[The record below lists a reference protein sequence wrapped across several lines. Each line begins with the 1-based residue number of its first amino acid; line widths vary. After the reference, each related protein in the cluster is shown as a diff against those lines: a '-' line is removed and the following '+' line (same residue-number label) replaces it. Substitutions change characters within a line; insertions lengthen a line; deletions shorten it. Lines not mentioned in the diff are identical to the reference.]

1 VPATVS
7 LIRSR
12 LDRLRSQLPYL
23 PRALGLV
30 WSASRSW
37 TTAWIVLLVIQ
48 GVLPVAVVTLT
59 KVLVDALVAAV
70 NAGGGWDVVRG
81 PLLLAL
87 LMAGLLLAGEL
98 LRALTRYVRTAQGE
112 LVSDHISGL
121 IHNRAAAADLAQ
133 YETPAYH
140 DRLYRAR
147 VDSRHRA
154 VALVE
159 NLGSLL
165 QNSLTLVAMA
175 AVLIRFGWWV
185 PAALIVSTLPAL
197 LVVVRFAV
205 HRHQWLVETTS
216 ETRRTWYYDW
226 LLSHRDAASEIR
238 LFDLGRHF
246 ADTYQ
251 AIRARLRSERLGIAR
266 MEARAEMIAG
276 GLALVVM
283 GAALA
288 WMVLRTLRSAATLG
302 DLAMFF
308 QAFSQGQR
316 LIRSLLETLGEAVSN
331 TLFMENLF
339 EFLTVEPEIVS
350 ATSPAPV
357 PAMDPLAITFRDI
370 TFRYPTA
377 GSAILEGFNLEIP
390 PGQVVALLGANGV
403 GKSTLFKLLCRLY
416 DPQQGAVEIGGLDIR
431 TLELGEV
438 RRLVTVLF
446 QDPVRYSETVRRNVE
461 LGDITTEHAEPAVS
475 RSLEAAGAQ
484 RLLRRLPDGMS
495 SLLGS
500 WFAGGTELSGGE
512 WQRLSL
518 ARAVLRD
525 ARILLL
531 DEPTSAMD
539 SWSETDWVNRFR
551 DLAHGRTAVIISH
564 RLTTAMKADVIH
576 VMDAG
581 RIIESGSHEALLAA
595 GGRYAEAWQGQMG
608 KLGPSP

>member
-1 VPATVS
+1 MPESLS
-7 LIRSR
+7 LITSK
-12 LDRLRSQLPYL
+12 LDKVRAQLPYL
-23 PRALGLV
+23 PRALRLV
-30 WSASRSW
+30 WTASRGW
-37 TTAWIVLLVIQ
+37 TTAWLVLLVVQ

-59 KVLVDALVAAV
+59 KVLVDSLVAAV
-70 NAGGGWDVVRG
+70 DAGGSWEVVRG

-87 LMAGLLLAGEL
+87 LMAGLLLATEL

-121 IHNRAAAADLAQ
+121 IHDRAAAADLAQ

-159 NLGSLL
+159 NLGAIL
-165 QNSLTLVAMA
+165 QNSLTLIAMA

-185 PAALIVSTLPAL
+185 PVVLIASTLPAL
-197 LVVVRFAV
+197 LVVVRFAI
-205 HRHQWLVETTS
+205 HRHQWLMETTPRV
-216 ETRRTWYYDW
+216 RRTWYYDW
-226 LLSHRDAASEIR
+226 LLSHREAASEVR
-238 LFDLGRHF
+238 LFGLGRHF
-246 ADTYQ
+246 ADTFQ
-251 AIRARLRSERLGIAR
+251 SIRGRLRAERMDIAGR
-266 MEARAEMIAG
+266 EARAEMLAG

-288 WMVLRTLRSAATLG
+288 WMVLRTLGGGATLG

-308 QAFSQGQR
+308 QAFSQGQK
-316 LIRSLLETLGEAVSN
+316 LFRSLLETLGEAVSN

-339 EFLTVEPEIVS
+339 EFLAVEPEIVN
-350 ATSPAPV
+350 APSPTAP
-357 PAMDPLAITFRDI
+357 PAGDPVAIRFRDI
-370 TFRYPTA
+370 TFRYPT
-377 GSAILEGFNLEIP
+377 SERTVLSDFNLEIP
-390 PGQVVALLGANGV
+390 PGQVAALLGVNGA

-416 DPQQGAVEIGGLDIR
+416 DPQQGAVEIGGVDIR
-431 TLELGEV
+431 GLELAEL

-461 LGDITTEHAEPAVS
+461 LGDVGRDHGDPEVLA
-475 RSLEAAGAQ
+475 SLDAAGAH
-484 RLLRRLPDGMS
+484 RLLERLPDGID

-525 ARILLL
+525 ARVLLL

-539 SWSETDWVNRFR
+539 SWAETDWVNRFR

-581 RIIESGSHEALLAA
+581 RIVESGSHHELLAA
-595 GGRYAEAWQGQMG
+595 GGRYADAWRGQMG
-608 KLGPSP
+608 GLSAG